1 MVQIEKQYKDKQDH
15 EPICIKEAW
24 AYMKIWEGMY
34 MEGIRLFLTLM
45 ENISFD
51 KILHDFKEEI
61 NERMSFD

>member
-1 MVQIEKQYKDKQDH
+1 
-15 EPICIKEAW
+15 
-24 AYMKIWEGMY
+24 